1 MADKN
6 PSQPQ
11 QQSLPFDPMAMW
23 TRISQDSITRMQA
36 YYDELAT
43 FEAKA
48 YDRAKTAT
56 SQLTDMANES
66 LTYATKL
73 AAEWRALTLEAT
85 KRGAEMFRAK
95 A

>member
-6 PSQPQ
+6 PSQAQ
-11 QQSLPFDPMAMW
+11 QESSSFDPMAMW
-23 TRISQDSITRMQA
+23 SRISQDSITRMQA
-36 YYDELAT
+36 YYEELAT
-43 FEAKA
+43 YEAKA
-48 YDRAKTAT
+48 YDRAKTTTA
-56 SQLTDMANES
+56 QLTEMANES

-73 AAEWRALTLEAT
+73 AAEWRTLTMEAT